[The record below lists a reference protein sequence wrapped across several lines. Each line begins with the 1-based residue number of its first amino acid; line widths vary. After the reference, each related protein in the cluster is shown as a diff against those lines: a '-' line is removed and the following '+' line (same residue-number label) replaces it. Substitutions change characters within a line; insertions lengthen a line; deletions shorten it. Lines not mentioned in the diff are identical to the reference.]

1 MVDAL
6 HTIVHEVDLTLAVK
20 DGSAALTIPA
30 DSKPGALVVRD
41 SASATE
47 VEIDVAEAPAGK

>member
-1 MVDAL
+1 MK
-6 HTIVHEVDLTLAVK
+6 LAVK
-20 DGSAALTIPA
+20 DGSASLTIPA